1 VTLRLGEEVVAVSR
15 SYPHKR
21 GAAPAHE
28 RHRDLGPGGSG
39 PPDRAEQVGQV
50 SDRVPRDLKD
60 NIAKPYTG
68 AMRRLGRF
76 GPLGTLETPEGLL
89 TFPLHA
95 ALLERLRLVR
105 EGAEVLIRYTGKQ
118 TSKAG
123 RIFKAFEV
131 FVAGEDALRDT
142 PGRSLRLAVA
152 DGS

>member
-1 VTLRLGEEVVAVSR
+1 MTSLKRWRQIGQGQFHKWETPGEEFEGTW
-15 SYPHKR
+15 R
-21 GAAPAHE
+21 GMH
-28 RHRDLGPGGSG
+28 D
-39 PPDRAEQVGQV
+39 
-50 SDRVPRDLKD
+50 
-60 NIAKPYTG
+60 
-68 AMRRLGRF
+68 GRF

-131 FVAGEDALRDT
+131 FVAGEDALQETREL
-142 PGRSLRLAVA
+142 PLRVAAA